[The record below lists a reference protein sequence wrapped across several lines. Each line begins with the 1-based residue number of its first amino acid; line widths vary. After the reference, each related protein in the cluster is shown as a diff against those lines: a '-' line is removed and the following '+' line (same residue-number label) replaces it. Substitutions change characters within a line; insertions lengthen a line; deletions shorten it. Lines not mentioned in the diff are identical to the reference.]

1 MNVVLFYNL
10 RNRNFQHEKKEKK
23 KEKKKKYTYIS
34 LLEDEIGKN

>member
-23 KEKKKKYTYIS
+23 KKYTYIF